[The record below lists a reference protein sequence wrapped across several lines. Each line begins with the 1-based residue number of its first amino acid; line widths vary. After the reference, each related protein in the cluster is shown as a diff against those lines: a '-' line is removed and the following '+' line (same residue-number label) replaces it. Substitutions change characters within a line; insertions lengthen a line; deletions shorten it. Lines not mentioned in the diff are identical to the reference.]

1 MNDQD
6 LQLIEA
12 YLDGSLQGADRK
24 QFEQRLQQEEALA
37 GQLALHREVDLRL
50 EAMQKEQLTSDWKAH
65 LEEHKTSGSGGKTA
79 RLPYRSLAIAATV
92 LVLIAAAWWVFRPV
106 SAAVMAD
113 NYWDQSAQFVYTDID
128 RSTDPNAPDEGMVR
142 QAYQQ
147 FQAGDFALTLQTIQ
161 TFPQT
166 TDELLLLQGA
176 AHFKL
181 KNYPSAQTS
190 FQSVLDQ
197 PQSLVK
203 DEARWY
209 LALVLLKN
217 NNTTNA
223 IALLQEIVARQ
234 SWNAEKAA
242 DLLEKLPSG

>member
-12 YLDGSLQGADRK
+12 YLDGSLQGAGRK
-24 QFEQRLQQEEALA
+24 EFEQRLQQEEALA
-37 GQLALHREVDLRL
+37 NQLALHREVDLRL
-50 EAMQKEQLTSDWKAH
+50 EAMQKEQLTADWKAH
-65 LEEHKTSGSGGKTA
+65 LEEHKASGTGGKSA

-106 SAAVMAD
+106 SSAVLAD
-113 NYWDQSAQFVYTDID
+113 NYWDQSAQFAYTDID
-128 RSTDPNAPDEGMVR
+128 RSTDPNTPDANTVR
-142 QAYQQ
+142 QAYKQ
-147 FQAGDFALTLQTIQ
+147 FQSGDFALTVQTIQ
-161 TFPQT
+161 SISQP

-181 KNYPSAQTS
+181 GNYQAAQTS

-217 NNTTNA
+217 NDKKAAT
-223 IALLQEIVARQ
+223 ALLQEIVAKQ
-234 SWNAEKAA
+234 SWNVDRAIE
-242 DLLEKLPSG
+242 LLDQISE